1 MTAGTG
7 DAKKRRAE
15 ARERRRA
22 QTASGAAQE
31 PETEAL
37 HAARTAAT
45 AAAVGRVA
53 QEISIQ
59 ERGSELEVLRASVL
73 VDRRDVPRV
82 DRALDELARNRARDM
97 LFKYLGPLPPH
108 SFVSLRFGA
117 G

>member
-1 MTAGTG
+1 MAKALERKRAR
-7 DAKKRRAE
+7 DADAV
-15 ARERRRA
+15 
-22 QTASGAAQE
+22 
-31 PETEAL
+31 L
-37 HAARTAAT
+37 
-45 AAAVGRVA
+45 AAVGRVA

-73 VDRRDVPRV
+73 VDRRDVPRI
-82 DRALDELARNRARDM
+82 DRALDELARSRARDM

>member
-1 MTAGTG
+1 MESPP
-7 DAKKRRAE
+7 K
-15 ARERRRA
+15 
-22 QTASGAAQE
+22 
-31 PETEAL
+31 
-37 HAARTAAT
+37 
-45 AAAVGRVA
+45 
-53 QEISIQ
+53 ISEGPKEVPI
-59 ERGSELEVLRASVL
+59 EVLRASVL